1 MSWLSCWD
9 DHEAKPWICRS
20 FCDRFPTMS
29 DHVTTKQQIGTG
41 ISKWRLYP
49 WWLQEVVATCW
60 AQSQTETKL
69 KRNLFS
75 VRHHGTTDHG
85 VETIQF
91 WDPILTTRWPW
102 RSWAAHFWSQDAPLQ
117 GTFGPESAFGHFGKL
132 TPETTLSS
140 RGDLCLMGRQTNTR
154 KSCCSMGFKQEI
166 MGIQSAKIKET
177 RELIAAA
184 GQCSWQNSPFQ
195 IHDQTMSKAT
205 TGVTWSCYAL
215 RLKGKTATFIKFNYG
230 PCASP
235 KWSIAMSIH
244 NTVLKIITG
253 ARAV

>member
-1 MSWLSCWD
+1 MAAGSRSHLLSSIPNWDETQMEPLLREAPWNHRSWCWN
-9 DHEAKPWICRS
+9 HPIILR
-20 FCDRFPTMS
+20 PNS
-29 DHVTTKQQIGTG
+29 DHPVT
-41 ISKWRLYP
+41 
-49 WWLQEVVATCW
+49 
-60 AQSQTETKL
+60 L
-69 KRNLFS
+69 KEL
-75 VRHHGTTDHG
+75 G
-85 VETIQF
+85 
-91 WDPILTTRWPW
+91 
-102 RSWAAHFWSQDAPLQ
+102 
-117 GTFGPESAFGHFGKL
+117 SAFLITGCTSSGHLWPGIRFWTPREL

-215 RLKGKTATFIKFNYG
+215 RLKGKTATFIKFHYG